1 MLMRLDVGIVGFVLF
16 TLIGPMLGGYVGAW
30 LIGGVAG
37 TNAGDAFA
45 ALFAGGTDALGI
57 AAAIGASAGLGLT
70 LRIAAGPVLDAFV
83 GAWPEDEP
91 LATDP
96 RRHILTFGRAQRATD
111 IEEEDPVGLGSAVGW
126 VGTLL
131 GTTLLL
137 GLALAAW
144 PSADA
149 PAVER
154 VRAGTGGALD
164 WVAAA
169 FPMVARTLISAIGG
183 IMGGAIWSTMT
194 SPVADA
200 EP

>member
-1 MLMRLDVGIVGFVLF
+1 MLLRLDVGVVAFVLF
-16 TLIGPMLGGYVGAW
+16 TLIGPMLGGYLAAW
-30 LIGGVAG
+30 LIGGVDG
-37 TNAGDAFA
+37 TSAGDAFA
-45 ALFAGGTDALGI
+45 ALFSGGTGTLGV
-57 AAAIGASAGLGLT
+57 AAAIGAAAGLGLT
-70 LRIAAGPVLDAFV
+70 LRIAAGPILDAFV
-83 GAWPEDEP
+83 GAWPDDEP

-96 RRHILTFGRAQRATD
+96 RRHILSFGRAQRATD

-126 VGTLL
+126 VGTLV
-131 GTTLLL
+131 GTVLML

-149 PAVER
+149 AAVDR

-164 WVAAA
+164 WLAAA
-169 FPMVARTLISAIGG
+169 FPAVVRTMVSAIGG
-183 IMGGAIWSTMT
+183 IMAGAIWSTMT